1 MSYPRPLRVVHWSL
15 AGLVTS
21 QLALA
26 VVLTQLRSLS
36 YGQMVLSLHRQLGL
50 VILLLV
56 VTRLVMSWWYKAP
69 RHADSNLP
77 PWQVLA
83 AAVVHATFYLLLVA
97 QPAIGILLAWARGDT
112 IGLLGLVQIA
122 APMELSDATRERLM
136 TVHAV
141 TAVLLFSLCLL
152 HIGAVVFNRVVRRV
166 SVIDRM
172 LPPMSGDKLVNRVK
186 VGAQLSFAFTL
197 VIGIS
202 VAVAVNAIATYRN
215 VNRATA
221 AFQVEDTAVADQLR
235 AAQVAWKDFY
245 VAVASSGAG
254 AAADAARLKDS
265 ADSAR
270 SSLEDALAHAPA
282 GDVKSGLG
290 EVIGQLNKAAA
301 GPNAQI
307 EAVKAVDARLQD
319 LVDSQALVTLQRR
332 TDNEDLS
339 ARGHDLIV
347 VTMLPMVLAG
357 LVAGVLLARSVTES
371 LRRMAL
377 LIKDIEAGAP
387 AAAIE
392 VQGEGEFAAL
402 TRDIISMRGAVES
415 RANAAS
421 MRQAELEAERV
432 RLAQERQQHEAD
444 VERQQQVAR
453 RAQREQLASEF
464 ELQVSGI
471 ISTVTDA
478 AQAFTTTASK
488 MAESAATSAQRSRDA
503 SSVAEHTSGAA
514 AEVATGT
521 GDLSARAHSVR
532 ENAEQSK
539 SRATS
544 AVKEAA
550 LANEQLEH
558 LVTAVRKISTITDL
572 IAGVARQTNLL
583 AINARIEAARAGE
596 AGRGFSIVADEVK
609 ALARKTG
616 EATDGIE
623 KNILQINAAAA
634 RSSESLQRLLE
645 VIAGVDH
652 AATEIFAV
660 TDAQVESTRELTQ
673 RISEISSST
682 RSVTTDIRA
691 AQETA
696 HATEQMSSDMVRAAA
711 VIEEQTE
718 HLRDQV
724 GRFVIGLRTAG
735 TNIGQAAAATLRTHG
750 KPSQTEE
757 MRGWRAAAS

>member
-1 MSYPRPLRVVHWSL
+1 
-15 AGLVTS
+15 
-21 QLALA
+21 
-26 VVLTQLRSLS
+26 
-36 YGQMVLSLHRQLGL
+36 
-50 VILLLV
+50 
-56 VTRLVMSWWYKAP
+56 
-69 RHADSNLP
+69 
-77 PWQVLA
+77 
-83 AAVVHATFYLLLVA
+83 
-97 QPAIGILLAWARGDT
+97 
-112 IGLLGLVQIA
+112 
-122 APMELSDATRERLM
+122 
-136 TVHAV
+136 
-141 TAVLLFSLCLL
+141 
-152 HIGAVVFNRVVRRV
+152 
-166 SVIDRM
+166 
-172 LPPMSGDKLVNRVK
+172 
-186 VGAQLSFAFTL
+186 
-197 VIGIS
+197 
-202 VAVAVNAIATYRN
+202 
-215 VNRATA
+215 
-221 AFQVEDTAVADQLR
+221 
-235 AAQVAWKDFY
+235 
-245 VAVASSGAG
+245 
-254 AAADAARLKDS
+254 
-265 ADSAR
+265 
-270 SSLEDALAHAPA
+270 
-282 GDVKSGLG
+282 
-290 EVIGQLNKAAA
+290 
-301 GPNAQI
+301 
-307 EAVKAVDARLQD
+307 
-319 LVDSQALVTLQRR
+319 
-332 TDNEDLS
+332 
-339 ARGHDLIV
+339 
-347 VTMLPMVLAG
+347 MVLAG
-357 LVAGVLLARSVTES
+357 LIAGVLLARSVTES

-377 LIKDIEAGAP
+377 LIKDIEANSHAT
-387 AAAIE
+387 AID

-421 MRQAELEAERV
+421 ARQAELEAERV

-444 VERQQQVAR
+444 VERQQQITR
-453 RAQREQLASEF
+453 RAQREQLAAEF

-471 ISTVTDA
+471 ISNRGVRPRRNSP
-478 AQAFTTTASK
+478 TTASK
-488 MAESAATSAQRSRDA
+488 DMAESAATSAQRSRDA

-521 GDLSARAHSVR
+521 GDLSARAQSVR

-550 LANEQLEH
+550 LANEQLGH
-558 LVTAVRKISTITDL
+558 LLTAVRQISTITDL

-634 RSSESLQRLLE
+634 RSSESLHLLLE

-673 RISEISSST
+673 RISEISTST

-724 GRFVIGLRTAG
+724 GRFVIGLRAAG
-735 TNIGQAAAATLRTHG
+735 TGTGQAAATTPRAYGERL
-750 KPSQTEE
+750 QTEE
-757 MRGWRAAAS
+757 MREWRAVAS